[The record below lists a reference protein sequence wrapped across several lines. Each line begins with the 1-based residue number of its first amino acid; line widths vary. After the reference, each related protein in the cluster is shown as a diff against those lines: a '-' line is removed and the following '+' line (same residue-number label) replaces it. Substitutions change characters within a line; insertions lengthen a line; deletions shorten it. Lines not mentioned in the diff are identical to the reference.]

1 MLTTRFNGKIATHFS
16 GFILAL
22 CYLLYLGGCHSKG
35 GESAFGLRTVNLQI
49 SGTPLTVEVADTPQ
63 ALENGLM
70 FRTSLPEDR
79 GMLFVFDEPRKATFW
94 MKNTKIPLS
103 IAFVDSGG
111 SILEIKSMFPFD
123 ETVVP
128 SASDQVA
135 YALEVNQGWFDRHHI
150 SAGSQIEGIPRK

>member
-1 MLTTRFNGKIATHFS
+1 MITHA
-16 GFILAL
+16 GAYILAL
-22 CYLLYLGGCHSKG
+22 CCLLILEGCHSKGG
-35 GESAFGLRTVNLQI
+35 GESAFGLRTVNVKI

-63 ALENGLM
+63 ASENGLM

-79 GMLFVFDEPRKATFW
+79 GMLFIFDEPRKATFW

-103 IAFVDSGG
+103 IAFIDSGG
-111 SILEIKSMFPFD
+111 SILEIKSMSPFD

-150 SAGSQIEGIPRK
+150 STGAVIEGIPRK